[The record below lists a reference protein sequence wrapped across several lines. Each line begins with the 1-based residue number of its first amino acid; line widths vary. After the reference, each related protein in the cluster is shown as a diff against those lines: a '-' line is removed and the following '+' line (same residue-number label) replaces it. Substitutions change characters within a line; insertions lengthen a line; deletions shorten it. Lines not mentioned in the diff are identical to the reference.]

1 MRIFLDSS
9 FFFPLISIQ
18 VKNLSKK
25 QLADLLK
32 NSVHEILRSEL
43 VIFELSAKGT
53 KLVNNGVLSL
63 EDITDGLNTLV
74 YQSNI
79 QVIPIHYSEIQIL
92 ATILRKDHSDFID
105 CLILA
110 SAINYADIFI
120 TMDEKIKK
128 NTETIWKNIIKER
141 NEDFKVTLWKDFVI
155 SEK

>member
-92 ATILRKDHSDFID
+92 ATSLRKDHSDFID

-110 SAINYADIFI
+110 SAINHADIFI

-128 NTETIWKNIIKER
+128 NTVTIWKNIIKER